1 MKQNKINRI
10 VPSKQIVIKNVD
22 ERNLLSKNE
31 RYLIKKYERDLLSMS
46 GSESSSNNNRNYNIV
61 NGSLIYKVSG
71 SYISFFTTSS
81 YEPVCPSVG
90 YSIKRLNE
98 MKDNDREKY
107 YRDDDEIICEK
118 IVKQKSNGYNNEYL
132 IEASTNHSSS
142 NHKYLKIWK
151 YYWTDDEGWKPTKS
165 GLVIPIKDAKSF
177 IKELHNYFNS

>member
-10 VPSKQIVIKNVD
+10 VPSQSLVLDKLVDDRDKVNV
-22 ERNLLSKNE
+22 S
-31 RYLIKKYERDLLSMS
+31 
-46 GSESSSNNNRNYNIV
+46 
-61 NGSLIYKVSG
+61 GSLIYKVSG
-71 SYISFFTTSS
+71 SYSSSFTETTSS
-81 YEPVCPSVG
+81 YDPVSPPVR

-98 MKDNDREKY
+98 MKDENREKY
-107 YRDDDEIICEK
+107 FRNDDEIICEK

-177 IKELHNYFNS
+177 IKDLYDNFNS